1 MKYEVLNN
9 QIIFDKNDD
18 FDAASILECGQLFRF
33 FKTEIG
39 YKVVSGK
46 EVAEITES
54 EDKVIIS
61 CTNAPY
67 FVSYFDLETDYSSI
81 KKDLSEYDF
90 LIEPIKKGKGIRIVK
105 GEAEE
110 IIFQFIISQN
120 NNIKRIQKIVEKLSL
135 IGEKI
140 NDEFNAFPTAKKL
153 IQMPME
159 YFSSLGAGYR
169 DKYLYETAK
178 VLSETSLEEK
188 KKLNDKELYSWLVSL
203 KGVGPKVASCIM
215 LFGFNRLS
223 SFPVDTWIEKVYRK
237 YLYVGEKTRPQISA
251 YLEKK
256 FGKLSGI
263 VQQYLFYYIRS
274 NFGHE
279 TIDASKK

>member
-1 MKYEVLNN
+1 MEYKIKGNK
-9 QIIFDKNDD
+9 IIFNKTDD
-18 FDAASILECGQLFRF
+18 FDAKSILECGQLFRY
-33 FKTEIG
+33 FKTDQG
-39 YKVVSGK
+39 YQVVSGK
-46 EVAEITES
+46 EVAEIIES

-67 FVSYFDLETDYSSI
+67 FVSYFDLKTDYSSI

-90 LIEPIKKGKGIRIVK
+90 LIEPINQGKGIRIVK

-153 IQMPME
+153 SQMPME
-159 YFSSLGAGYR
+159 YFSGLGAGYR
-169 DKYLYETAK
+169 DKYLFETSK
-178 VLSETSLEEK
+178 VLSGINLEEK
-188 KKLNDKELYSWLVSL
+188 KKLNDDELYTWLLSL

-237 YLYVGEKTRPQISA
+237 YLYVGEKTRPQISS

-263 VQQYLFYYIRS
+263 VQQYLFNYER
-274 NFGHE
+274 NE
-279 TIDASKK
+279 NNK